1 MKITLNQIEK
11 LKSTSDPVY
20 LWDSVLPGFGVK
32 ALKSGRKSYIV
43 KYRVG
48 GGRAAKQR
56 WLKLGDCNVLKLPK
70 ARERAQQALAAAA
83 RGEDPQAMKF
93 SQRRYKTL
101 TDAWHRF
108 EQDLLQSRKP
118 STVND
123 YTSMWQTTIKPC
135 CH

>member
-11 LKSTSDPVY
+11 LKSRSKPVY

-32 ALKSGRKSYIV
+32 ALKTGRKSYIV

-70 ARERAQQALAAAA
+70 ARERAQQVLADAA
-83 RGEDPQAMKF
+83 RGEDPQADK
-93 SQRRYKTL
+93 QDKNKLQTL
-101 TDAWHRF
+101 NDVWGRF
-108 EQDLLQSRKP
+108 E
-118 STVND
+118 T
-123 YTSMWQTTIKPC
+123 
-135 CH
+135 